1 MVSDGEAIGWYI
13 SAFFGIGALAGAINL
28 LPGSSFLILDGEGFT
43 VRSLFRQSTY
53 KWTEVE
59 AFTVRRVGASRM
71 VAFDFSSGYPRQV
84 RIRRFVSAIIGTEG
98 ALPDTYGLSL
108 QALADK
114 MNAAKEEAL
123 RNANVH

>member
-1 MVSDGEAIGWYI
+1 MVSDGETVGWFI
-13 SAFFGIGALAGAINL
+13 ATLFGIGALAGAINL
-28 LPGSSFLILDGEGFT
+28 LPGSSFLVLDGEGFT
-43 VRSLFRQSTY
+43 VRSLFRQHSY

-59 AFTVRRVGASRM
+59 TFSVRWVGAIRM
-71 VAFDFSSGYPRQV
+71 VAFDFSSEYARQV
-84 RIRRFVSAIIGTEG
+84 RMRKIVSSIIGTEG

-108 QALADK
+108 QNLADK